1 MSDKDAATPRLFLIR
16 HGKTASPLPQPL
28 ASFKLTPTAPLGET
42 EWSRNGRFTGI
53 SDIPLLPE
61 GEEKVRQ
68 TASVV
73 FGPGRLIDPSKVSH
87 IICSPRQRAQRTLQ
101 LLLDQI
107 TDPGTRTALT
117 DKVNTTEDIAEWG
130 YGDYE
135 GLFLHQIQEL
145 RKSRGLDQ
153 DRPWNIWRDG
163 CEGPGGHT
171 PGQVTERLDQLIAQI
186 TSIHRQGL
194 QTGDRKCDAVVVAH
208 GHILRAFVKRWLG
221 LDMATKMEMMLE
233 PGGVCGLS
241 YAHRDVEARAV
252 LVGMS
257 FPGPA

>member
-16 HGKTASPLPQPL
+16 HG
-28 ASFKLTPTAPLGET
+28 ET

-53 SDIPLLPE
+53 TDLPLLPE

-73 FGPGRLIDPSKVSH
+73 FGAGRLIDPSKVAH
-87 IICSPRQRAQRTLQ
+87 IVQGPSVRA
-101 LLLDQI
+101 
-107 TDPGTRTALT
+107 ALT
-117 DKVNTTEDIAEWG
+117 EKVHTTEDIAEWG

-135 GLFLHQIQEL
+135 GLLQPQIEEL
-145 RKSRGLDQ
+145 RKSRGLDRE
-153 DRPWNIWRDG
+153 RPWDIWRDG

-171 PGQVTERLDQLIAQI
+171 PPQVTERLDRLISQI

-194 QTGDRKCDAVVVAH
+194 QQGDRNCDAVVVAH
-208 GHILRAFVKRWLG
+208 GHILRAFVKRWLK
-221 LDMATKMEMMLE
+221 LDLDTHLEMMLE

-241 YAHRDVEARAV
+241 YAHGDVEARAV

-257 FPGPA
+257 FPGSTS

>member
-1 MSDKDAATPRLFLIR
+1 MYCRPFLKKNILGHSSSSAAVI
-16 HGKTASPLPQPL
+16 S
-28 ASFKLTPTAPLGET
+28 KLTHAASIGET

-53 SDIPLLPE
+53 TDLPLLPE

-73 FGPGRLIDPSKVSH
+73 FGPGRLIDPSK
-87 IICSPRQRAQRTLQ
+87 IAYIACSPRQRALRTLG
-101 LLLDQI
+101 LLMDQI
-107 TDPGTRTALT
+107 QEPSAHASLAE
-117 DKVNTTEDIAEWG
+117 KIHKTEDIAEWG

-135 GLFLHQIQEL
+135 GLLVHQIQEL
-145 RKSRGLDQ
+145 RKSRGLDK
-153 DRPWNIWRDG
+153 DRSWDIWRDG
-163 CEGPGGHT
+163 CEGPGGDT
-171 PGQVTERLDQLIAQI
+171 PAQVTERLDRLISQI

-194 QTGDRKCDAVVVAH
+194 QDGDRKCDAVVVAH

-221 LDMATKMEMMLE
+221 LEMATKVEMMLE

-241 YAHRDVEARAV
+241 YAHGDVECRAV

-257 FPGPA
+257 FPGSA